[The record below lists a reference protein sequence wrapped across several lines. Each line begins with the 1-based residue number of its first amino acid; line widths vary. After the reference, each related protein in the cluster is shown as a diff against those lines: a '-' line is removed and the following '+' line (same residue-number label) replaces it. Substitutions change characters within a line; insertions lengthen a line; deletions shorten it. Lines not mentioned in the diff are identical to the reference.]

1 MKTVIKTNDFAANM
15 EDVIAANTPEID
27 SVDSLGTPDLSLV
40 SANTPGNYINYN
52 ENLSL
57 ENWYLAL

>member
-1 MKTVIKTNDFAANM
+1 MKTVIRTNDFAANM

-40 SANTPGNYINYN
+40 SANTPGTYINLFYA
-52 ENLSL
+52 SV
-57 ENWYLAL
+57 